1 MDLTLTPKQEAFR
14 DDVREWLRAHVPTPS
29 PPAPGSA
36 EGFTAHVQWERE
48 LHAAGYAAIHWPVEY
63 GGRGAD
69 VVLQSIFEEEYL
81 LAGGP
86 ERVSVVGHNL
96 MGPTLMVHGT
106 PEQKQRWLPG
116 ILSAE
121 HIWSQGFS
129 EPEAGSDL
137 AAIRTRAVREGD
149 GWVVNGQKIWTS
161 YGPFADWI
169 FALVR
174 TDPDAGKHK
183 GITFVAINLRAE
195 GVEVRPIVQLD
206 GHAGFAE
213 VFFTDV
219 RVADDEVIGEVNG
232 GWGVAMTTLGFERD
246 APAAAPAKYRRDLD
260 DLIAVAR
267 RRGLVDD
274 PTVRDRIA
282 SLYARV
288 EGYRGHALQTVSRLA
303 RGESLGSEA
312 SVTKLLWSE
321 LERDLYETTRELL
334 GPEAEAAV
342 DAEWQNRYWYARAA
356 TIYAG
361 TSEIQRNII
370 AERVLS
376 LPRVKG
382 SSGPDPRPRGRD

>member
-1 MDLTLTPKQEAFR
+1 MDLTLDAAQQAFR
-14 DDVREWLRAHVPTPS
+14 DDVRGWLRAHVPAPSLPS
-29 PPAPGSA
+29 PGTRD
-36 EGFTAHVQWERE
+36 GFAAHVAWERE
-48 LHAAGYAAIHWPVEY
+48 LHAAGYGAIHWPVEY
-63 GGRGAD
+63 GGRGAG

-86 ERVSVVGHNL
+86 ERVTVVGHNL
-96 MGPTLMVHGT
+96 MGPTLMAHGT

-121 HIWSQGFS
+121 QIWSQGFS

-137 AAIRTRAVREGD
+137 AGLRTRAVRRDG
-149 GWVVNGQKIWTS
+149 GWVLNGQKIWTS
-161 YGPFADWI
+161 YGPYADWI

-174 TDPDAGKHK
+174 TDPAAAKHS
-183 GITFVAINLRAE
+183 GITFVAVDMTSP

-219 RVADDEVIGEVNG
+219 EIGDDAVIGDVNG

-246 APAAAPAKYRRDLD
+246 APAAAPARYRRDLD
-260 DLIAVAR
+260 TLIAVAQR
-267 RRGLVDD
+267 AGLDQD
-274 PTVRDRIA
+274 PAVRDLVA
-282 SLYARV
+282 GLYIRV
-288 EGYRGHALQTVSRLA
+288 EGYRGHALRTLSRLA

-321 LERDLYETTRELL
+321 LERDLLEATRELL
-334 GPEAEAAV
+334 GPMAETQTEP
-342 DAEWQNRYWYARAA
+342 EWQYRYWYARAA

-370 AERVLS
+370 AERVLG

-382 SSGPDPRPRGRD
+382 

>member
-1 MDLTLTPKQEAFR
+1 MDLRPTEDQIRFR
-14 DDVREWLRAHVPTPS
+14 DEVREWLQEHVPSPAFPSPGTPDGFGAHV
-29 PPAPGSA
+29 A
-36 EGFTAHVQWERE
+36 WERT
-48 LHAAGYAAIHWPVEY
+48 LHRAGYAALHWPVEY

-69 VVLQSIFEEEYL
+69 VVRQAIFEEEYL

-86 ERVSVVGHNL
+86 ERVTVVGQNL
-96 MGPTLMVHGT
+96 LGPTLMVHGT
-106 PEQKQRWLPG
+106 DGQKQRWLPG
-116 ILSAE
+116 ILTAE
-121 HIWSQGFS
+121 DIWSQGFS

-137 AAIRTRAVREGD
+137 AGLKTRAVRSGN

-161 YGPFADWI
+161 YGAFADWI

-174 TDPDAGKHK
+174 TDPQAAKHK
-183 GITFVAINLRAE
+183 GITFVAIDMKAS

-219 RVADDEVIGEVNG
+219 EVPEDHVIGEVNG

-246 APAAAPAKYRRDLD
+246 APAAAPARYQRDLD

-267 RRGLVDD
+267 RRGAIDD
-274 PTVRDRIA
+274 PLVRDRIA
-282 SLYARV
+282 GLHARV
-288 EGYRGHALQTVSRLA
+288 EGYRGHALRTLSRLA
-303 RGESLGSEA
+303 NGETLGSEA

-321 LERDLYETTRELL
+321 LERDILEAARDLM
-334 GPEAEAAV
+334 GPEGEV
-342 DAEWQNRYWYARAA
+342 NLEPEWQYRYWYARAA

-370 AERVLS
+370 AERVLG
-376 LPRVKG
+376 LPRG
-382 SSGPDPRPRGRD
+382 A

>member
-1 MDLTLTPKQEAFR
+1 MDLTLTPEQEAFR
-14 DDVREWLRAHVPTPS
+14 DEVRGWLKSSVPAPALPS
-29 PPAPGSA
+29 PGTA
-36 EGFTAHVQWERE
+36 EGFAAHVAWERT
-48 LHAAGYAAIHWPVEY
+48 LHRAGYGAIHWPQEY

-69 VVLQSIFEEEYL
+69 VILQAIFEEEYL

-86 ERVSVVGHNL
+86 ERVTVVGHNL

-106 PEQKQRWLPG
+106 PEQQQRWLPG

-121 HIWSQGFS
+121 QIWSQGFS

-137 AAIRTRAVREGD
+137 AGLRTRAVRDGD
-149 GWVVNGQKIWTS
+149 GWIVNGQKIWTS

-174 TDPDAGKHK
+174 TDPAAPKHK
-183 GITFVAINLRAE
+183 GITFVAIDLSAD
-195 GVEVRPIVQLD
+195 GVQVRPITQLD

-219 RVADDEVIGEVNG
+219 RVADDQVIGPVDG

-246 APAAAPAKYRRDLD
+246 APAAAPARYRRDLD
-260 DLIAVAR
+260 AVIAAAR
-267 RRGLVDD
+267 LRGLDRD
-274 PTVRDRIA
+274 PVVRDRIGA
-282 SLYARV
+282 LYARV
-288 EGYRGHALQTVSRLA
+288 EGYRGHALSTISRLA
-303 RGESLGSEA
+303 AGESLGSEA

-321 LERDLYETTRELL
+321 LERDLYETARDLL
-334 GPEAEAAV
+334 GPEAETRI

-361 TSEIQRNII
+361 TSEVQRNII
-370 AERVLS
+370 AERVLA
-376 LPRVKG
+376 LPRVKA
-382 SSGPDPRPRGRD
+382 

>member
-1 MDLTLTPKQEAFR
+1 MDLRPTEDQLRFR
-14 DDVREWLRAHVPTPS
+14 DEVRSWLRDNVPS
-29 PPAPGSA
+29 PALPPAGTA
-36 EGFTAHVQWERE
+36 EGFAAHVAWERT
-48 LHAAGYAAIHWPVEY
+48 LHRAGYAAIHWPVQY

-69 VVLQSIFEEEYL
+69 VVRQAIFEEEYL

-106 PEQKQRWLPG
+106 DEQKQRWLPA

-129 EPEAGSDL
+129 EPDAGSDL
-137 AAIRTRAVREGD
+137 AGLRTRAVRAGD

-174 TDPDAGKHK
+174 TDPDARKHN
-183 GITFVAINLRAE
+183 GITFVAIDLSAP
-195 GVEVRPIVQLD
+195 GVEVRPITQLD
-206 GHAGFAE
+206 GYAGFAE

-219 RVADDEVIGEVNG
+219 TVPDTDVIGEVNG

-246 APAAAPAKYRRDLD
+246 APAAAPARYQRDLD
-260 DLIAVAR
+260 ELIRVAR
-267 RRGLVDD
+267 RHGLTAD
-274 PTVRDRIA
+274 PVVRDRIA
-282 SLYARV
+282 GLYARV
-288 EGYRGHALQTVSRLA
+288 EGYRGHALRTLSRLA

-321 LERDLYETTRELL
+321 LERDILEATRDVL
-334 GPEAEAAV
+334 GAEAEAQT
-342 DAEWQNRYWYARAA
+342 DADWQYRYWYARAA

-370 AERVLS
+370 AERVLG
-376 LPRVKG
+376 LPRG
-382 SSGPDPRPRGRD
+382 A